1 MILLRT
7 KLPLRKG
14 MQVLCHNS
22 GILTISIRVYLL
34 SVPSKQ
40 LSQNTLIAKQDHPT
54 NSASSLSASPLQS
67 ASSNQTSSPSLEH
80 LRLPGPSP
88 SSIIGSTPTPTSQ
101 SIRRSDSWWARFSH
115 TGFLD
120 RRVSDSSRR
129 PSGML
134 DIRDPN
140 PRPQLIAIE
149 ESTHSTLSDHQQ
161 HSRPPSESVNRG
173 QFLSKNP
180 SGAYGAHSK
189 SLTSLGTA
197 DTEMI
202 EKMAGAMDVVQRFRT
217 SSTNRTSHSSTSSA
231 DSLITDVL
239 SDLLYEEKDI
249 STAGN
254 EEPVPLTSSPVDM
267 SYTESFGRSSKYS
280 QPQSSIMTKLP
291 PSFSSSPSPGSS
303 ATSLA
308 SSHPSRAGAGAVASR
323 IMEYERRMSLDQ
335 EVPSPTNTRQREER
349 LRKKGAS
356 VAVNYGLVQRPSLFI
371 ANPDGRATPSGD

>member
-1 MILLRT
+1 
-7 KLPLRKG
+7 
-14 MQVLCHNS
+14 
-22 GILTISIRVYLL
+22 
-34 SVPSKQ
+34 
-40 LSQNTLIAKQDHPT
+40 
-54 NSASSLSASPLQS
+54 
-67 ASSNQTSSPSLEH
+67 
-80 LRLPGPSP
+80 
-88 SSIIGSTPTPTSQ
+88 
-101 SIRRSDSWWARFSH
+101 
-115 TGFLD
+115 
-120 RRVSDSSRR
+120 
-129 PSGML
+129 
-134 DIRDPN
+134 
-140 PRPQLIAIE
+140 
-149 ESTHSTLSDHQQ
+149 
-161 HSRPPSESVNRG
+161 
-173 QFLSKNP
+173 
-180 SGAYGAHSK
+180 
-189 SLTSLGTA
+189 
-197 DTEMI
+197 MI